1 LRLLSTK
8 HSSFKGLKDDE
19 HTFSDTNII
28 LGDNGAGKTSLIEAI
43 YTSLLGT
50 PINSFAK
57 ANKELSRNSEGPFIS
72 ESILLNPQGLKVKQ
86 SFLSTKTSKKLM
98 SNDERITIREA
109 FLCTPISL
117 IDCNIEK
124 IASESPQYR
133 RRLIDRSVFH
143 VEQKHAESYKRL
155 EKALKQRNRSIKDG
169 QAEGIICSWDGIIS
183 DEGETVTK
191 HRNEFVEALKE
202 KVSQMQGCVSTKEI
216 TLEFYKGWNEGD
228 LSEYLDKNIK
238 RDIAAKRTMGG
249 PHRAD
254 IYIRLDGRPAKDYS
268 SKGEEKQMSLSIA
281 FAISKLI
288 ECKTGAIPLLMI
300 DELES
305 GLDEAALGRIS
316 EYIKSLKNQQ
326 LITALK
332 HHKISKILK
341 GKTIQPL
348 QYNR

>member
-1 LRLLSTK
+1 
-8 HSSFKGLKDDE
+8 
-19 HTFSDTNII
+19 
-28 LGDNGAGKTSLIEAI
+28 
-43 YTSLLGT
+43 
-50 PINSFAK
+50 
-57 ANKELSRNSEGPFIS
+57 
-72 ESILLNPQGLKVKQ
+72 
-86 SFLSTKTSKKLM
+86 M
-98 SNDERITIREA
+98 
-109 FLCTPISL
+109 
-117 IDCNIEK
+117 
-124 IASESPQYR
+124 
-133 RRLIDRSVFH
+133 FH

-216 TLEFYKGWNEGD
+216 TLEFYKGWNDGD

-281 FAISKLI
+281 FAISPK
-288 ECKTGAIPLLMI
+288 
-300 DELES
+300 
-305 GLDEAALGRIS
+305 
-316 EYIKSLKNQQ
+316 
-326 LITALK
+326 
-332 HHKISKILK
+332 
-341 GKTIQPL
+341 
-348 QYNR
+348 